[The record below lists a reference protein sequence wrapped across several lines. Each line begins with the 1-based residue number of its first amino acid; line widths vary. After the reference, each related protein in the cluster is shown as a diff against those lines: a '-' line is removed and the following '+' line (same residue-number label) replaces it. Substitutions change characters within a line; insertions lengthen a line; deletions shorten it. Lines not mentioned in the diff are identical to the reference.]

1 MIEGDGIHSDERSH
15 LMDTDDRGHQN
26 LYAVTYEEA
35 ISKTGNGK
43 FHYLVLV
50 LCGWAVSSDA
60 IEVLSIS
67 FVLPAAQCD
76 LNLSSNDKGW
86 LNSIIFVGMMLGGY
100 GWGSLADHFGR
111 RQILLGSLTVNG
123 LGALSSSFCQQFWVF
138 LLMRLISGIGVGGSI
153 PVIFSYFTEFQPKD
167 RRGTMISVLA
177 TFWMFGNIIAAGL
190 AWIIVPLD
198 IGYSS
203 PDFTYDSWRIFVAI
217 CTFPSLSSAALFFLM
232 PESPK
237 FLLTVGKEEQAVAVL
252 KKVYEVNNPKAL
264 LPFDV
269 ESIVLSSDSKTDALH
284 RSRSNKDVKR
294 TCGSKSVTLLL
305 NTTFELVRAPLRRST
320 IIMLTVSF
328 TISFGYYGLWMWFP
342 ELFSRVEKYGGSP
355 CDHVKDTNSTSQDQN
370 CTIPDNWT
378 YQSGFLTALSNLPGN
393 IFTIFLMDKLGRKAI
408 LVTGMLGSGV
418 AVFFIPLIHNKIE
431 NLLLSCAF
439 GLISTLAWNAIDVLQ
454 AELFPTGVRST
465 AMGLSSAASRVGAIL
480 GNLAF
485 GELVDVH
492 CAVPMILVSVLLV
505 LGGLTS
511 LKLPNTTR
519 IDIH

>member
-1 MIEGDGIHSDERSH
+1 MMIEEGQQAEEQSH
-15 LMDTDDRGHQN
+15 LIPRHHGNDNQ
-26 LYAVTYEEA
+26 YAVTYEEA
-35 ISKTGNGK
+35 ISKTGYGK
-43 FHYLVLV
+43 FHYLVLA

-76 LNLSSNDKGW
+76 LHLTSNDKGW
-86 LNSIIFVGMMLGGY
+86 LNSIMFVGMMLGGY

-111 RQILLGSLTVNG
+111 RQVLLGSLTVNG
-123 LGALSSSFCQQFWVF
+123 LGALSSSFCQSFWIF
-138 LLMRLISGIGVGGSI
+138 LLMRLVSGIGVGGSI
-153 PVIFSYFTEFQPKD
+153 PVIFSYFTEFQPKEK
-167 RRGTMISVLA
+167 RGTMISVLA

-203 PDFTYDSWRIFVAI
+203 PNFTYNSWRIFIAI

-237 FLLTVGKEEQAVAVL
+237 FLLSVGKEEQAAAVL
-252 KKVYEVNNPKAL
+252 KKIYDINNPNAL
-264 LPFDV
+264 MPYDV
-269 ESIVLSSDSKTDALH
+269 ESIVLSSDSKTDSH
-284 RSRSNKDVKR
+284 YRSNATKNIKG
-294 TCGSKSVTLLL
+294 TCGSKSVTKLLDS
-305 NTTFELVRAPLRRST
+305 TIELFRAPLRRST
-320 IIMLTVSF
+320 IILLIVTF

-355 CDHVKDTNSTSQDQN
+355 CDSVKGSNVTESGDQN
-370 CTIPDNWT
+370 CTIPDTWT

-393 IFTIFLMDKLGRKAI
+393 LFTIFLMDKIGRKGI
-408 LVTGMLGSGV
+408 LVIGMLGSGV
-418 AVFFIPLIHNKIE
+418 TVFFIPLIHNKVQ
-431 NLLLSCAF
+431 NLLLSCTF
-439 GLISTLAWNAIDVLQ
+439 GLISTLAWNALDVLQ

-465 AMGLSSAASRVGAIL
+465 AMGVSSAANRIGAIL

-485 GELVDVH
+485 GELVDIH
-492 CAVPMILVSVLLV
+492 CSVPMIMVAVLLV

-511 LKLPNTTR
+511 LKLPNTTKT
-519 IDIH
+519 DIH